1 MTGFPQFSKTEDRVR
16 SPGRVI
22 LLGSWLAFAGGFAAA
37 SSTSRDAA
45 CETDTVDAAGNPGD
59 ADPSQG
65 TTQPSTA
72 PRSPQPPRL
81 QTAPRAGQAAPT
93 APARPGAAT
102 GATGANTSV
111 QPPAVAPPTQPIPP
125 SPAAPTPAPTP
136 GALPSE
142 LSARGPTELDE
153 LAASALATE
162 PGLYGSVQGFSSSGI
177 PVMIGDLGAIP
188 SLRVFQQRTG
198 SSLPSPF
205 PPPTPPGVPRARGG
219 EMVIPAMRGVKIS
232 DNQSPRP
239 QDRFYFSFNYFQ
251 GVNDQVNQKLQA
263 PIGYTQV
270 YREIFGFEK
279 TFFDGQA
286 SLGIQAPLNS
296 VTAMSAVPKQFG
308 NYGGSSTAVG
318 DMSIY
323 GKVILLE
330 NSQTGSLLSGG
341 LAICPPTGP
350 GKFAGLNS
358 FSSIVNTTSFQ
369 PFLGYIYNM
378 DRFYVHGFFA
388 VDVPANSQDVT
399 LLYNDVGFGY
409 FLVRPDPQSDLNPLI
424 SMVAPTF
431 EIHVTDPLNHRDWL
445 NPRDPAA
452 MADIVNFTYG
462 LNVGIRSRTVLTF
475 GIVTPVSSPK
485 PFDLEAMFYLNYFF
499 GGTRRSRAQQ
509 IPPVVGN

>member
-1 MTGFPQFSKTEDRVR
+1 
-16 SPGRVI
+16 
-22 LLGSWLAFAGGFAAA
+22 
-37 SSTSRDAA
+37 
-45 CETDTVDAAGNPGD
+45 
-59 ADPSQG
+59 
-65 TTQPSTA
+65 
-72 PRSPQPPRL
+72 
-81 QTAPRAGQAAPT
+81 
-93 APARPGAAT
+93 
-102 GATGANTSV
+102 
-111 QPPAVAPPTQPIPP
+111 
-125 SPAAPTPAPTP
+125 
-136 GALPSE
+136 
-142 LSARGPTELDE
+142 
-153 LAASALATE
+153 
-162 PGLYGSVQGFSSSGI
+162 
-177 PVMIGDLGAIP
+177 MIGDLGAIP
-188 SLRVFQQRTG
+188 SLRVFQQGTG
-198 SSLPSPF
+198 ASLPSPF
-205 PPPTPPGVPRARGG
+205 PPPRPPGVPRARGG
-219 EMVIPAMRGVKIS
+219 AMVIPSMRGVKIS
-232 DNQSPRP
+232 DDQSPRP

-270 YREIFGFEK
+270 FREIFGFEK

-318 DMSIY
+318 DMSVY
-323 GKVILLE
+323 AKYILLE
-330 NSQTGSLLSGG
+330 DRQTGNLLSGG

-369 PFLGYIYNM
+369 PFLGYIYNVN
-378 DRFYVHGFFA
+378 RFYVHGFFA

-409 FLVRPDPQSDLNPLI
+409 FLVRPDPQSEINPLI

-431 EIHVTDPLNHRDWL
+431 EIHVTDPLNHRDWM
-445 NPRDPAA
+445 NPRDPAG
-452 MADIVNFTYG
+452 MTDIVNFTYG
-462 LNVGIRSRTVLTF
+462 LNVGIRSRTILTF

-485 PFDLEAMFYLNYFF
+485 PFDFEAMFYLNYFF